1 MDGELVLAWIYLTDT
16 LFFEGKISLLSIH
29 MLEKLSGVYKSIV

>member
-16 LFFEGKISLLSIH
+16 PFFEGKISLSIH